1 MFLKAK
7 LQQDRFCWCN
17 YNFKCHK
24 TTQIRHL
31 QAKQARK
38 NVPPNVFTRFEVRT
52 IVRCMFWRS
61 NHSIKVNWDV
71 FRGYKETSK
80 VSFVYLK
87 GKVQQKAMFNVF
99 TMFDVFK
106 VCFVYLDCK
115 VDQDRLGL
123 MHWRIKNLKMKELS
137 NSKKKK
143 TLVRYLWS
151 FEILK
156 PLRKC
161 NNAVFRV
168 CKEKRKVQRTYLA
181 FKNLKI
187 KRR

>member
-87 GKVQQKAMFNVF
+87 GKVQQNSNVQCIF
-99 TMFDVFK
+99 FLFYQGFLSRTLTTYRTAGEGRGPFFIPFYHFRLM
-106 VCFVYLDCK
+106 YLRCASC
-115 VDQDRLGL
+115 
-123 MHWRIKNLKMKELS
+123 I
-137 NSKKKK
+137 
-143 TLVRYLWS
+143 
-151 FEILK
+151 
-156 PLRKC
+156 
-161 NNAVFRV
+161 
-168 CKEKRKVQRTYLA
+168 
-181 FKNLKI
+181 
-187 KRR
+187 

>member
-31 QAKQARK
+31 QAKQTRK
-38 NVPPNVFTRFEVRT
+38 NVPPNVFTLFEVRT

-87 GKVQQKAMFNVF
+87 GKVQQNSNVQCIFFFFLSGFSF
-99 TMFDVFK
+99 TDTDNLQDSRGREGTFLYSILPLPFDVFK

-151 FEILK
+151 F
-156 PLRKC
+156 
-161 NNAVFRV
+161 
-168 CKEKRKVQRTYLA
+168 
-181 FKNLKI
+181 
-187 KRR
+187 